1 MEDVGSEGG
10 INKGT
15 RWVDTLSGSEGGECT
30 YDIKS
35 IIVWKRRNKI
45 TSPRAVVTMRLQ
57 EGIFADFLALTKARQ
72 YLSTSLSG
80 KYTFDGTGH
89 SLSGRYQK
97 ISVIEYLSLISAV
110 NFDLEMHT

>member
-1 MEDVGSEGG
+1 MTSKASLFGNEETNSHMQA
-10 INKGT
+10 
-15 RWVDTLSGSEGGECT
+15 
-30 YDIKS
+30 
-35 IIVWKRRNKI
+35 
-45 TSPRAVVTMRLQ
+45 SPRAVVTMRLQ